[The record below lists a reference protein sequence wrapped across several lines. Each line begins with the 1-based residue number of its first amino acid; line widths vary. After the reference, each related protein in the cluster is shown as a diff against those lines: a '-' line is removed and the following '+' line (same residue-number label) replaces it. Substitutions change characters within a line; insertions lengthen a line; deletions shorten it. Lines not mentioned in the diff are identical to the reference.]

1 MDAPGNLAN
10 LNFSQLKERFEQR
23 FGYPPLFD
31 TKKDESTLKW
41 LSRVNNGPQ
50 EVPWSSP
57 RNTQSAAHVYTLRQV
72 LRQAEAAA
80 TAAPLQGAANSA
92 AEHVPPVRPGS
103 QSKTA
108 TSGPE
113 LLYRC
118 DMELSDQLI
127 DLVDAFEQAPSARG
141 ALQVSEIFKANVP
154 DDLVA
159 SWHAQKRILED
170 RNKDPNFPKPT
181 WQDNTPEKEHL
192 DAETRAAL
200 CREREEVAWQ
210 LLSMSH
216 RHEGGVRSCRVYHGC
231 PSWQVATSICRTGF
245 ANVAQTSGW
254 FGEGLYT
261 TLHAPCALRYG
272 LGMRDFWE
280 KPGET
285 GWVIVAKMVYLQ
297 VYPVTEADDSA
308 PSEPGLKGKAIGK
321 ASGARGCDC
330 QFVCVRGH
338 PPQGKHKN
346 RHYLACKHGE
356 RPEATEIV
364 ISQEIRLLPE
374 YVVKVEVTNDGELC
388 KRIQQAAENWGRYA
402 SSDADSSA
410 EAASSTDDSN
420 QQHKMELRRRLNETE
435 KT

>member
-1 MDAPGNLAN
+1 MTPCLSTSCSFAIGLQSLRRSSAGFVCKLPHRRDCDSDDVSNRCTCRAREPAPQFQVEAAASAIGNAGLRGTYFRWPERLEPAQRSDN
-10 LNFSQLKERFEQR
+10 AEVAAGESRRCSRTGSERFEQR
-23 FGYPPLFD
+23 FAYPPQFD

-50 EVPWSSP
+50 EV
-57 RNTQSAAHVYTLRQV
+57 LG
-72 LRQAEAAA
+72 QAEAGA
-80 TAAPLQGAANSA
+80 TAAPLQ
-92 AEHVPPVRPGS
+92 
-103 QSKTA
+103 
-108 TSGPE
+108 GPE

-141 ALQVSEIFKANVP
+141 GHKHLQ
-154 DDLVA
+154 
-159 SWHAQKRILED
+159 
-170 RNKDPNFPKPT
+170 
-181 WQDNTPEKEHL
+181 
-192 DAETRAAL
+192 
-200 CREREEVAWQ
+200 
-210 LLSMSH
+210 
-216 RHEGGVRSCRVYHGC
+216 
-231 PSWQVATSICRTGF
+231 
-245 ANVAQTSGW
+245 
-254 FGEGLYT
+254 
-261 TLHAPCALRYG
+261 
-272 LGMRDFWE
+272 
-280 KPGET
+280 
-285 GWVIVAKMVYLQ
+285 VIVAKMVYLQ

-388 KRIQQAAENWGRYA
+388 KRIQVAAENWGRYA

-420 QQHKMELRRRLNETE
+420 QKHKMELRRRLNETE